1 MIANNINTMSV
12 TAVDTNKKIKLD
24 PDAVLVTDNDVVVPS
39 SIDVLPKGIP
49 DSFSIVKYSTIP
61 STGFTKNQIT
71 NVFSTEEI
79 TRLKLQPDNMTIPT
93 ALLLLFPEHFPTQ
106 TNARKDTRK
115 KRILLH
121 KGPLL
126 RGQDND
132 TLFDR
137 EKLTLA
143 RVADRAQPGD
153 TLAIQTRMEHNYDEC
168 KNHDKE
174 APFTLPVVY
183 EDDHFAIVK
192 KPEGIVVYS
201 HKNGGFGRENVHSC
215 LPWVLTPPKS
225 GVMSVMRRPQP
236 VHRIDRGTS
245 GLLVCAKTKP
255 AMQDLSKQFAERR
268 AKKTYT
274 AIVNGDILEPKEST
288 ITSHEAINMGV
299 CINSANNETGSK
311 WNLIDQDLETD
322 EGKLQSAVTIWRLL
336 DKWSLKDARN
346 DTVSLVEL
354 KPKTGRFH
362 QLRKHMAYA
371 CDCPLLGD
379 KEYDG
384 GGLAKKLR
392 EDGFYLCSNEIT
404 LEHPYYNTPSGRKEF
419 DNKSKKNDKDSV
431 YIDEKTNLVMV
442 QAMIKLP
449 DKFMK
454 FLDRNDAKSKG

>member
-1 MIANNINTMSV
+1 MGSYFCDTYIKFDITNKVWQTLEDDQHIIYLRLLLGTDMSFCGIFILFLSMLILSFSTFAFSTSSKLLLHKYHQHHQLLCKSSSRHTSTKYYMIANNINTMSV

-268 AKKTYT
+268 AKKTC
-274 AIVNGDILEPKEST
+274 K
-288 ITSHEAINMGV
+288 
-299 CINSANNETGSK
+299 
-311 WNLIDQDLETD
+311 
-322 EGKLQSAVTIWRLL
+322 
-336 DKWSLKDARN
+336 
-346 DTVSLVEL
+346 
-354 KPKTGRFH
+354 
-362 QLRKHMAYA
+362 
-371 CDCPLLGD
+371 
-379 KEYDG
+379 
-384 GGLAKKLR
+384 
-392 EDGFYLCSNEIT
+392 
-404 LEHPYYNTPSGRKEF
+404 
-419 DNKSKKNDKDSV
+419 
-431 YIDEKTNLVMV
+431 
-442 QAMIKLP
+442 
-449 DKFMK
+449 
-454 FLDRNDAKSKG
+454 

>member
-1 MIANNINTMSV
+1 MSA

-24 PDAVLVTDNDVVVPS
+24 PDDAVFVTDNDVVPS

-49 DSFSIVKYSTIP
+49 HSFSIVKYSTIP

-71 NVFSTEEI
+71 NVFSAEEI
-79 TRLKLQPDNMTIPT
+79 TRLKLQPDNMTVPT
-93 ALLLLFPEHFPTQ
+93 ALILLFPEQFSTQ

-126 RGQDND
+126 QHTKGEGQDNNM
-132 TLFDR
+132 LFDR

-192 KPEGIVVYS
+192 KPEGIVVFS
-201 HKNGGFGRENVHSC
+201 HKNGGFGRSNVHSC

-268 AKKTYT
+268 AKKTC
-274 AIVNGDILEPKEST
+274 K
-288 ITSHEAINMGV
+288 
-299 CINSANNETGSK
+299 
-311 WNLIDQDLETD
+311 
-322 EGKLQSAVTIWRLL
+322 
-336 DKWSLKDARN
+336 
-346 DTVSLVEL
+346 
-354 KPKTGRFH
+354 
-362 QLRKHMAYA
+362 
-371 CDCPLLGD
+371 
-379 KEYDG
+379 
-384 GGLAKKLR
+384 
-392 EDGFYLCSNEIT
+392 
-404 LEHPYYNTPSGRKEF
+404 
-419 DNKSKKNDKDSV
+419 
-431 YIDEKTNLVMV
+431 
-442 QAMIKLP
+442 
-449 DKFMK
+449 
-454 FLDRNDAKSKG
+454 